1 MEIESFYNSLLVK
14 YAFADYTIEGY
25 KRVLS
30 KFIKDVGTNEPT
42 EQQIEN
48 YVAGMRK
55 KKLSYSHVRN
65 TTVIL
70 EKFSGFLGRTIK
82 LGRMRRP
89 KSIVKDILT
98 EGEIA
103 RILGACKNSR
113 EKTIISILAYSGIR
127 NKEFCSLKVE
137 DIDLDKGI
145 IRIFD
150 GKGNKDRLAY
160 ISRECAKIIADYLVE
175 YPRSKD
181 RFLTTALASGKQYS
195 GWALRKRLKVVAG
208 RAEIKKRVYPHLMR
222 HSLASHL
229 VSKNCS
235 ILTLM
240 NLLGH
245 SQLNTTQ
252 LYLRSF
258 PQKIQAEY
266 NYLVPNYL

>member
-127 NKEFCSLKVE
+127 NK
-137 DIDLDKGI
+137 
-145 IRIFD
+145 
-150 GKGNKDRLAY
+150 DRLAY